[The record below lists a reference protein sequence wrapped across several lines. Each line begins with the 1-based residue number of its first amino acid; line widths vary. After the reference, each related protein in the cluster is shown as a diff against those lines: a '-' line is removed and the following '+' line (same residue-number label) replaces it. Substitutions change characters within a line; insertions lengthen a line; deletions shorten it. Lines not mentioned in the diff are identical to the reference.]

1 MDLTWAYNFESLPIE
16 VYDSYFTHPFIKFHT
31 HDFLNFSIVKF
42 NDPQIP
48 PLTTYFYEKDNIFLL
63 KNDYLK
69 FFEEN
74 INKLTL
80 MYGKNDEGCFVSY
93 FFQYQPYDILQ
104 YYDRSEIK
112 LLDGDYTLFKR
123 KTSKNQITEDTFIKN
138 FGEHITFNLMS
149 TMIDKLTN
157 LKFGLGDFVSSP
169 HREFMNNLAL
179 FHEINIYNGKPE
191 LLTHTLECKHPH
203 KNSIYSLETHVYP
216 SSSPVKSVKQKTGD
230 YLKLVQENEN

>member
-1 MDLTWAYNFESLPIE
+1 MDLTWAYNFDSLPRE

-31 HDFLNFSIVKF
+31 HDSLNFSIVKI
-42 NDPQIP
+42 NDPQFP
-48 PLTTYFYEKDNIFLL
+48 HMTTYFYEKDNIFLL
-63 KNDYLK
+63 RNDYLN

-80 MYGKNDEGCFVSY
+80 MYGKNDDGGFVSY
-93 FFQYQPYDILQ
+93 IFHYQPHDILH

-123 KTSKNQITEDTFIKN
+123 ISSKNQITEDTFIKN

-149 TMIDKLTN
+149 IIIDKLTN
-157 LKFGLGDFVSSP
+157 LKFGLGDFVNSP
-169 HREFMNNLAL
+169 YGEIMNNLAL
-179 FHEINIYNGKPE
+179 FHEINVYDGKPE

-203 KNSIYSLETHVYP
+203 KNSIYSLGTQVYP
-216 SSSPVKSVKQKTGD
+216 SPSLVKSVKQKTGD